1 MDEQT
6 RILMVDDS
14 AALRAML
21 GEMLDALG
29 IEYVEAENGQE
40 ALERLQ
46 SQGPFDIALVDLHMP
61 KMNGLEFVQEVRG
74 DASWDD
80 MSIAMVTSESTV
92 GRVADALEA
101 GADEF
106 LMKPFNREMLI
117 AKLNVLN
124 LHGTDD

>member
-1 MDEQT
+1 MQLDK

-29 IEYVEAENGQE
+29 IEYIEAENGEE
-40 ALERLQ
+40 ALAKLE
-46 SQGPFDIALVDLHMP
+46 SEGPFDIALVDLHMP
-61 KMNGLEFVQEVRG
+61 KMDGLEFVERVRA
-74 DASWDD
+74 DSTWDGL
-80 MSIAMVTSESTV
+80 SIAMVTSESTV

-106 LMKPFNREMLI
+106 LMKPFNREMLV
-117 AKLNVLN
+117 AKLNVLD
-124 LHGTDD
+124 LHGSDN